1 MKRFSS
7 VMAALLVVLGSV
19 GIAAAF
25 TVDFNVDF
33 WATGN
38 PTPEHNYAKGGA
50 DLGGTFDLLPGE
62 KINVEIYFTTVAA
75 ITSGSW
81 KLNYTPSNL
90 ASVQGTT
97 PAGYSPWALPLF
109 DPPAAGVVGYQ
120 DAVSPGSN
128 VSGTNKFFGSVL
140 FQCEGVGPVNLVLS
154 NYLGFFTLTEQFNFT
169 DVQLG
174 TLNQVPIPGAVWLLG
189 SGLLGLVGLSRKWR
203 K

>member
-7 VMAALLVVLGSV
+7 VVAALLFVLGSV

-38 PTPEHNYAKGGA
+38 PFNNYAKGGPG
-50 DLGGTFDLLPGE
+50 DLGGTFILQPGE
-62 KINVEIYFTTVAA
+62 KINVDIYFTTVAG
-75 ITSGSW
+75 ITAGSW

-97 PAGYSPWALPLF
+97 PAGYAPWALPLF

-120 DAVSPGSN
+120 DAASPGSN

-154 NYLGFFTLTEQFNFT
+154 NYLGFFTQTEQYNFPN
-169 DVQLG
+169 VQLG
-174 TLNQVPIPGAVWLLG
+174 TLSQVPIPGAVWLLG